1 MPYVRGWLIYNRLA
15 LCVLLSAEIKM
26 SEAQE
31 IQYFD
36 LRIVYENFNQSL
48 LQDEDVGIESFMA
61 AFNEL
66 IKWVKSIN
74 SNNINIYVLLILY
87 NKNI

>member
-1 MPYVRGWLIYNRLA
+1 
-15 LCVLLSAEIKM
+15 M